1 MGVTG
6 YPALAAGRGC
16 HQDGSP
22 TGVGQGEL
30 CPAPGTVL
38 APHWYVGAMR
48 LREECSGI
56 SSLVSHSPG
65 PPTCGNV
72 IFASPG
78 TSFQVK
84 NKVSQQWKGNVCY
97 HPLIRL
103 GGDSNNS
110 GRSRRGSAW
119 HPCLAGKQKLHHQHG
134 MGINIIKKK
143 KRRKRKKESPFF
155 HSSRQDL
162 LSKLWQRKA
171 SCSGALKG
179 KMKGET
185 YIFQPSLFL
194 TWENSA
200 DKNR

>member
-1 MGVTG
+1 MSPGWVTHWG
-6 YPALAAGRGC
+6 RAGRALPC
-16 HQDGSP
+16 SWHRI
-22 TGVGQGEL
+22 
-30 CPAPGTVL
+30 GTAL
-38 APHWYVGAMR
+38 APHWRVGAMW

-134 MGINIIKKK
+134 MGINITKKKK
-143 KRRKRKKESPFF
+143 KRKIKPFF
-155 HSSRQDL
+155 PLFEARSPQQALAKKGILFRGSERQDERGNL
-162 LSKLWQRKA
+162 HFSAQPV
-171 SCSGALKG
+171 SDMG
-179 KMKGET
+179 K
-185 YIFQPSLFL
+185 
-194 TWENSA
+194 
-200 DKNR
+200 